1 MNGEYIVSLKPPP
14 LKKNK
19 LVLEIKND
27 TEIKKN
33 FTNEYFL
40 LLLNMYIINNVFMNM

>member
-1 MNGEYIVSLKPPP
+1 MGSILSLLSPPP